1 MSPIS
6 TSDAPPPDER
16 APGGTAVPPPLPP
29 TAPASSAVVNAATD
43 PASAPGAPPPP
54 VAPPVSFRRRVLADV
69 AVAIGTLL
77 LANIVLGAGVAVV
90 HGVRVALSGEAMPDN
105 PMSPELMP
113 QLIVAAVLAT
123 LLASLVTWWLRA
135 RTLSPLPTMRAA
147 LAYPLALVA
156 GIAIQAI
163 CIGLTALA
171 SRLGAPIVPSNADPL
186 EQLAQQAPW
195 LMWGIA
201 VVVAPVAE
209 ELLFRHVLVRRFALA
224 GRAALGIVLTSLLF
238 AAMHEPVPGD
248 AGVVAWLSAVALYM
262 AMGAGFGAVYVR
274 TGRLGAAIAAHA
286 ACNLAAVS
294 VAAFSTL

>member
-1 MSPIS
+1 V
-6 TSDAPPPDER
+6 TSAPPD
-16 APGGTAVPPPLPP
+16 PPETP
-29 TAPASSAVVNAATD
+29 
-43 PASAPGAPPPP
+43 APP
-54 VAPPVSFRRRVLADV
+54 ASFRRRVFGDV
-69 AVAIGTLL
+69 LVAIGTLL
-77 LANIVLGAGVAVV
+77 LANVLLGAGVAVV
-90 HGVRVALSGEAMPDN
+90 HGVRLALSGQAMPEN
-105 PMSPELMP
+105 PMTAELMP
-113 QLIVAAVLAT
+113 QLIVAAVFAT
-123 LLASLVTWWLRA
+123 LLAALVTWWVRA
-135 RTLSPLPTMRAA
+135 RTLSPLPTMRSAV
-147 LAYPLALVA
+147 AYPLAILA
-156 GIAIQAI
+156 GIGIQAV
-163 CIGLTALA
+163 CIGLSALA
-171 SRLGAPIVPSNADPL
+171 SLSGAPIVPSNADPL